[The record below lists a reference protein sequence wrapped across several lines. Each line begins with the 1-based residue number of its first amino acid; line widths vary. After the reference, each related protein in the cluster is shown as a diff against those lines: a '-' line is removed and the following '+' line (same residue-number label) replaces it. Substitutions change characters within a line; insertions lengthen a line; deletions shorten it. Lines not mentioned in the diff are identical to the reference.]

1 MNLAMSKRTKAIL
14 IPLIIILGVTM
25 FLVGQQVLAQEAV
38 VTEISIAVDPL
49 GSPMSDVDVSL
60 EAEAHRARVDIGA
73 LGRGY
78 DMKQT
83 SGDNLAGAEVYFS
96 NNMTIINTATGEVL
110 FNRTIVFEKGADRT
124 IEVYVP
130 SEDVEPGT
138 EMTIVIDIELE
149 VTLPS
154 GAVPGTITRT
164 IHKEITVPV
173 GG

>member
-1 MNLAMSKRTKAIL
+1 MNLVMNKKTKAIL
-14 IPLIIILGVTM
+14 ITLIIILGITM
-25 FLVGQQVLAQEAV
+25 FFVGQQVLAQEVV
-38 VTEISIAVDPL
+38 VTEISIAVNPL
-49 GSPMSDVDVSL
+49 GSPINDVDVSL
-60 EAEAHRARVDIGA
+60 EAEAHRVRVDRGA

-78 DMKQT
+78 DIMET

-96 NNMTIINTATGEVL
+96 NNMTIYNATGDVV
-110 FNRTIVFEKGADRT
+110 FNRTMVFEKGADRT
-124 IEVYVP
+124 IKVYAP
-130 SEDVEPGT
+130 LEDVEPGT

-154 GAVPGTITRT
+154 GAVPGTITQT